1 MLKVSYMLYMSDVHP
16 STYQK
21 YGLSNVV
28 KECEKRGVTKNKRE
42 REIDL
47 ATQITHPFSKMCLS
61 HLMI

>member
-1 MLKVSYMLYMSDVHP
+1 MSDVHP

>member
-1 MLKVSYMLYMSDVHP
+1 MLYMSDVHP

-42 REIDL
+42 RERDRSSNTDYTPL
-47 ATQITHPFSKMCLS
+47 QQNVPITSYD
-61 HLMI
+61 MII